1 MEINYFTFRPDD
13 HYGYAEIDRISESS
27 ISPIEEED
35 AIEIWVNADYS
46 WDHDEDEGGD
56 GEGYYN
62 EYGYNDLYGNTYLI
76 GHDGQAD
83 AIINT
88 GLNNFD
94 GTENEM
100 SDIMMHDLSLVNG
113 VEFVIC
119 LPSWSGEEISIYIKG
134 EKNPGGNEAFDVDNT
149 IIDLMSGSILNMI
162 NKGDLEKAADN
173 FLIMSKFN
181 GVDDMIKSKITEEEY
196 SALKKMTKGKGIA
209 SRFGLY

>member
-13 HYGYAEIDRISESS
+13 HYGYAEIDRISKSF

-62 EYGYNDLYGNTYLI
+62 EYGYRDLYGNTYLI
-76 GHDGQAD
+76 GNDDGQAD

-100 SDIMMHDLSLVNG
+100 SDIMMHDLSLING

-119 LPSWSGEEISIYIKG
+119 LPSWSGEEISFYIKG
-134 EKNPGGNEAFDVDNT
+134 EKSEGNKSLHVDGNLIEIMSN
-149 IIDLMSGSILNMI
+149 IIQDTI

-181 GVDDMIKSKITEEEY
+181 GLEDMLKSKISDEDY
-196 SALKKMTKGKGIA
+196 LKLEKMSRLRGIA
-209 SRFGLY
+209 GRFGH